1 MDISSVSAIAKDKPT
16 AFGRDSGRRYEPCGK
31 APWYSEKMPPNGAS
45 GLQRGSRLLKTA
57 LAEASLLESAFPE
70 MLNSLWLGLILV
82 SVLLGAWTGRL
93 DAVTNGAFAA
103 ARDAVMSI
111 ALPLAGLMG
120 LWLGFLRLADLAGLV
135 GALAR
140 VLHPLLRVLFPDVPA
155 GHPALG
161 SMVLNMAAN
170 MLGLGNAA
178 TPFGLRA
185 MRDLES
191 LNPHPG
197 VASDAMCTF
206 LAINTSSIQLVPATA
221 IAILAAQ
228 GSTQPTAVLASALLA
243 SLTAAVTAIATVK
256 ILQRLPV
263 YRVVGTAP
271 ANKSSAQS
279 DAAATPAN
287 QNPPPEFVP
296 KPLSAAGRIWLYSF
310 AATFALLALLM
321 LLPDLFTGPVA
332 FIRSIHPSLTDFG
345 PPKLPDALRQQS
357 GLPKMLGVLSLLAV
371 PFTLA
376 FFALYA
382 ALRGV
387 KVYEEFVTGA
397 KEGWQVAM
405 RVIPYLLAILVGVRM
420 FREAGAIEMVAATL
434 SPILHPLGIQTDLL
448 PMILVRPLSGSA
460 TTGLFTE
467 LVTRFGADSLVART
481 AATIYGSTETT
492 FYVLAVYF
500 GSVAIHKGRH
510 ALATGLIADA
520 TGALASIYICHWL
533 FA

>member
-1 MDISSVSAIAKDKPT
+1 
-16 AFGRDSGRRYEPCGK
+16 
-31 APWYSEKMPPNGAS
+31 
-45 GLQRGSRLLKTA
+45 
-57 LAEASLLESAFPE
+57 
-70 MLNSLWLGLILV
+70 MLNTLWLGLILI
-82 SVLLGAWTGRL
+82 SVFLGAFTGRL

-103 ARDAVMSI
+103 AKDAVMAI

-120 LWLGFLRLADLAGLV
+120 LWLGFLRLAELSGLV
-135 GALAR
+135 GSLAR
-140 VLHPLLRVLFPDVPA
+140 LLHPLLRLLFPEVPA
-155 GHPALG
+155 GHPAMG

-185 MRDLES
+185 MRDLDS

-197 VASDAMCTF
+197 IASNAMCTF

-228 GSTQPTAVLASALLA
+228 GSSQPTSVLATALLA
-243 SLTAAVTAIATVK
+243 SLTAAVAGITTVK
-256 ILQRLPV
+256 LLQRLPV
-263 YRVVGTAP
+263 FRINPAQSITPCPDQLRTATPGIEQETAP
-271 ANKSSAQS
+271 AFLP
-279 DAAATPAN
+279 T
-287 QNPPPEFVP
+287 
-296 KPLSAAGRIWLYSF
+296 PLSAGGRLCLYAF
-310 AATFALLALLM
+310 ASVFVLLALTM
-321 LLPDLFTGPVA
+321 LCPQLFAGPLTILHSAHAGRASLSLPQ
-332 FIRSIHPSLTDFG
+332 
-345 PPKLPDALRQQS
+345 LPEALRRQS
-357 GLPKMLGVLSLLAV
+357 GLPQALGTLSLLAV
-371 PFTLA
+371 PFLLA

-405 RVIPYLLAILVGVRM
+405 RVIPYLLAIRVGVRM
-420 FREAGAIEMVAATL
+420 FREAGAIELIASAL
-434 SPILHPLGIQTDLL
+434 SPILQPLGVQTDLL
-448 PMILVRPLSGSA
+448 PLILVRPLSGSA

-467 LVTRFGADSLVART
+467 LVTRFGADSLTART

-510 ALATGLIADA
+510 ALAAGLVADA
-520 TGALASIYICHWL
+520 TGALASIFICRWM

>member
-1 MDISSVSAIAKDKPT
+1 MGPFGCYSLQVWGQHLAK
-16 AFGRDSGRRYEPCGK
+16 
-31 APWYSEKMPPNGAS
+31 
-45 GLQRGSRLLKTA
+45 
-57 LAEASLLESAFPE
+57 
-70 MLNSLWLGLILV
+70 MLNTLWLALILV
-82 SVLLGAWTGRL
+82 SVLLGAFTGRL

-103 ARDAVMSI
+103 AKDSVMSI

-120 LWLGFLRLADLAGLV
+120 LWLGFLRLAELAGLV
-135 GALAR
+135 EVLAR
-140 VLHPLLRVLFPDVPA
+140 LLHPLLRLLFPEVPA
-155 GHPALG
+155 GHPAMG

-185 MRDLES
+185 MRDLDT

-197 VASDAMCTF
+197 IASNAMCTF

-228 GSTQPTAVLASALLA
+228 GSAQPTAVLATALLA
-243 SLTAAVTAIATVK
+243 SLTAAVAGITTVK
-256 ILQRLPV
+256 LLQRLPV
-263 YRVVGTAP
+263 FRIMPGQSIDRSPERKQADSPGAEQEAV
-271 ANKSSAQS
+271 SA
-279 DAAATPAN
+279 
-287 QNPPPEFVP
+287 FVP
-296 KPLSAAGRIWLYSF
+296 SPLTSTGRLCLF
-310 AATFALLALLM
+310 AFASTFVLLAMIM
-321 LLPDLFTGPVA
+321 LCPQLFVAPLAWLNSAHASLAAVCLPQ
-332 FIRSIHPSLTDFG
+332 
-345 PPKLPDALRQQS
+345 LPEALRPQS
-357 GLPKMLGVLSLLAV
+357 GIPKALGTLSLLAV
-371 PFTLA
+371 PFLLA

-420 FREAGAIEMVAATL
+420 FREAGAIDLIASVL
-434 SPILHPLGIQTDLL
+434 SPILQPLGVQTDLL
-448 PMILVRPLSGSA
+448 PLILVRPLSGSA

-467 LVTRFGADSLVART
+467 LVSRFGADSLTART

-510 ALATGLIADA
+510 ALAAGLVADA
-520 TGALASIYICHWL
+520 TGALASILICRWM

>member
-1 MDISSVSAIAKDKPT
+1 
-16 AFGRDSGRRYEPCGK
+16 
-31 APWYSEKMPPNGAS
+31 
-45 GLQRGSRLLKTA
+45 
-57 LAEASLLESAFPE
+57 
-70 MLNSLWLGLILV
+70 MLNSLWLGLILT
-82 SVLLGAWTGRL
+82 SVLLGAFTGRL

-103 ARDAVMSI
+103 AKDAVMSI

-135 GALAR
+135 EALAR
-140 VLHPLLRVLFPDVPA
+140 LLHPLLRILFPDIPA
-155 GHPALG
+155 GHPAMG

-191 LNPHPG
+191 LNSRPG
-197 VASDAMCTF
+197 VASNAMCTF

-256 ILQRLPV
+256 ILQRLPFF
-263 YRVVGTAP
+263 RINTLPSHPTLSAHREGQTA
-271 ANKSSAQS
+271 
-279 DAAATPAN
+279 DAVNDASNGFA
-287 QNPPPEFVP
+287 P
-296 KPLSAAGRIWLYSF
+296 KPLTTVGRICLWGF
-310 AATFALLALLM
+310 AASFLLLLLAMLWPNLFEGPLSLLSP
-321 LLPDLFTGPVA
+321 LLPKNAAL
-332 FIRSIHPSLTDFG
+332 SL
-345 PPKLPDALRQQS
+345 PQLPATLRHQS
-357 GLPKMLGVLSLLAV
+357 GLPKVLGAISLLAV
-371 PFTLA
+371 PFLLA

-387 KVYEEFVTGA
+387 RVYEEFVTGA
-397 KEGWQVAM
+397 KDGWQVAM

-420 FREAGAIEMVAATL
+420 FREAGAIELVASAL
-434 SPILHPLGIQTDLL
+434 SPVLHPLGVQTDLL
-448 PMILVRPLSGSA
+448 PLILVRPLSGSA

-467 LVTRFGADSLVART
+467 LVTRFGADSLIART

-500 GSVAIHKGRH
+500 GSVGIHKGRH
-510 ALATGLIADA
+510 ALATGLVADA
-520 TGALASIYICHWL
+520 TGALASIYICRWL

>member
-1 MDISSVSAIAKDKPT
+1 
-16 AFGRDSGRRYEPCGK
+16 
-31 APWYSEKMPPNGAS
+31 
-45 GLQRGSRLLKTA
+45 
-57 LAEASLLESAFPE
+57 
-70 MLNSLWLGLILV
+70 MLNTLWLGLILV
-82 SVLLGAWTGRL
+82 SVFLGAFTGRL

-103 ARDAVMSI
+103 AKDAVMAI

-120 LWLGFLRLADLAGLV
+120 LWLGFLRLAELSGLV
-135 GALAR
+135 ESLAR
-140 VLHPLLRVLFPDVPA
+140 LLHPLLRLLFPEVPA
-155 GHPALG
+155 GHPAMG

-185 MRDLES
+185 MRDLET

-197 VASDAMCTF
+197 IASNAMCTF

-228 GSTQPTAVLASALLA
+228 GSAQPTAVLATALLA
-243 SLTAAVTAIATVK
+243 SLTAAIAGITTVK
-256 ILQRLPV
+256 LLQRLPV
-263 YRVVGTAP
+263 FRINPSQATAHT
-271 ANKSSAQS
+271 SERTQT
-279 DAAATPAN
+279 AAAQPDQQATPTLT
-287 QNPPPEFVP
+287 PS
-296 KPLSAAGRIWLYSF
+296 PLTPGDRLCLYTF
-310 AATFALLALLM
+310 AAVFVLLALTM
-321 LLPDLFTGPVA
+321 LCPQLFDGALAWLRSAHSSLSSLSLPQ
-332 FIRSIHPSLTDFG
+332 
-345 PPKLPDALRQQS
+345 LPEALRKQS
-357 GLPKMLGVLSLLAV
+357 GLPQALGTLSLLAV
-371 PFTLA
+371 PFLLA

-420 FREAGAIEMVAATL
+420 FREAGAIELIASAL
-434 SPILHPLGIQTDLL
+434 SPVLQPMGVQTDLL
-448 PMILVRPLSGSA
+448 PLILVRPLSGSA

-467 LVTRFGADSLVART
+467 LVVRFGADSLIART

-510 ALATGLIADA
+510 ALAAGLVADA
-520 TGALASIYICHWL
+520 TGALASIFICRWM

>member
-1 MDISSVSAIAKDKPT
+1 
-16 AFGRDSGRRYEPCGK
+16 
-31 APWYSEKMPPNGAS
+31 
-45 GLQRGSRLLKTA
+45 
-57 LAEASLLESAFPE
+57 
-70 MLNSLWLGLILV
+70 MLNTLWLGLILI
-82 SVLLGAWTGRL
+82 SVFLGAFTGRL

-103 ARDAVMSI
+103 AKDAVMAI

-120 LWLGFLRLADLAGLV
+120 LWLGFLRLAELSGLV
-135 GALAR
+135 GSLAR
-140 VLHPLLRVLFPDVPA
+140 LLHPLLRLLFPEVPV
-155 GHPALG
+155 GHPAMG

-185 MRDLES
+185 MRDLDT

-197 VASDAMCTF
+197 IASNAMCTF

-228 GSTQPTAVLASALLA
+228 GSSQPTSVLATALLA
-243 SLTAAVTAIATVK
+243 SLTAAVAGITTVK
-256 ILQRLPV
+256 LLQRLPV
-263 YRVVGTAP
+263 FRINPAQSVAHSPEHTQSANPGLEQEAAP
-271 ANKSSAQS
+271 AFLP
-279 DAAATPAN
+279 T
-287 QNPPPEFVP
+287 
-296 KPLSAAGRIWLYSF
+296 PLSAGGRLCLYAF
-310 AATFALLALLM
+310 ASAFVLLALTM
-321 LLPDLFTGPVA
+321 LCPQLFAGPLELLRSAHAGLATLSLPQ
-332 FIRSIHPSLTDFG
+332 
-345 PPKLPDALRQQS
+345 LPEALRRQS
-357 GLPKMLGVLSLLAV
+357 GLPQALGTLSLLAV
-371 PFTLA
+371 PFLLA

-420 FREAGAIEMVAATL
+420 FREAGAIELIASAL
-434 SPILHPLGIQTDLL
+434 SPILQPLGVQTDLL
-448 PMILVRPLSGSA
+448 PLILVRPLSGSA

-467 LVTRFGADSLVART
+467 LVTRFGADSLTART

-510 ALATGLIADA
+510 ALAAGLVADA
-520 TGALASIYICHWL
+520 TGALASIFICRWM

>member
-1 MDISSVSAIAKDKPT
+1 
-16 AFGRDSGRRYEPCGK
+16 
-31 APWYSEKMPPNGAS
+31 
-45 GLQRGSRLLKTA
+45 
-57 LAEASLLESAFPE
+57 
-70 MLNSLWLGLILV
+70 MLNTLWLGLILI
-82 SVLLGAWTGRL
+82 SVFLGAFTGRL

-103 ARDAVMSI
+103 AKDAVMAI

-120 LWLGFLRLADLAGLV
+120 LWLGFLRLAELSGLV
-135 GALAR
+135 GSLAR
-140 VLHPLLRVLFPDVPA
+140 LLHPLLRLLFPEVPA
-155 GHPALG
+155 GHPAMG

-185 MRDLES
+185 MRDLDT

-197 VASDAMCTF
+197 IASNAMCTF

-228 GSTQPTAVLASALLA
+228 GSTQPTSVLATALLA
-243 SLTAAVTAIATVK
+243 SLTAAVAGITTVK
-256 ILQRLPV
+256 LLQRLPV
-263 YRVVGTAP
+263 FRINPAQSVAPSPDQLRIDTPGMAQETAP
-271 ANKSSAQS
+271 AFLP
-279 DAAATPAN
+279 T
-287 QNPPPEFVP
+287 
-296 KPLSAAGRIWLYSF
+296 PLSAGGRLCLYAF
-310 AATFALLALLM
+310 ASVLVLLALTM
-321 LLPDLFTGPVA
+321 LCPQLFAGPLKLLRSVHASLATLSLPQ
-332 FIRSIHPSLTDFG
+332 
-345 PPKLPDALRQQS
+345 LPEALRRQS
-357 GLPKMLGVLSLLAV
+357 GLPQALGTLSLLAV
-371 PFTLA
+371 PFLLA

-420 FREAGAIEMVAATL
+420 FREAGAIELLASAL
-434 SPILHPLGIQTDLL
+434 SPILQPLGVQTDLL
-448 PMILVRPLSGSA
+448 PLILVRPLSGSA

-467 LVTRFGADSLVART
+467 LVTRFGADSLTART

-510 ALATGLIADA
+510 ALAAGLVADA
-520 TGALASIYICHWL
+520 TGALASIFICRWM

>member
-1 MDISSVSAIAKDKPT
+1 
-16 AFGRDSGRRYEPCGK
+16 
-31 APWYSEKMPPNGAS
+31 
-45 GLQRGSRLLKTA
+45 
-57 LAEASLLESAFPE
+57 
-70 MLNSLWLGLILV
+70 MLNSLWLGLILI
-82 SVLLGAWTGRL
+82 SVLLGALTGRL

-103 ARDAVMSI
+103 AKDAVMSI

-135 GALAR
+135 ESLAR
-140 VLHPLLRVLFPDVPA
+140 LLHPLLRFLFPDVPA

-191 LNPHPG
+191 LNPTPG
-197 VASDAMCTF
+197 IASNAMCTF

-228 GSTQPTAVLASALLA
+228 GSKQPTAVLASALLA
-243 SLTAAVTAIATVK
+243 SLTAAVTAIAAVK

-263 YRVVGTAP
+263 FRIDNVPQNSPGSTRPEAP
-271 ANKSSAQS
+271 SAQS
-279 DAAATPAN
+279 LDDVAPSFI
-287 QNPPPEFVP
+287 PR
-296 KPLSAAGRIWLYSF
+296 PLSSGGRICLWAFVASF
-310 AATFALLALLM
+310 VLLTLTM
-321 LLPDLFTGPVA
+321 LFPDLFTGVLSA
-332 FIRSIHPSLTDFG
+332 LRSILPGTPELSL
-345 PPKLPDALRQQS
+345 PALPESLQNQS
-357 GLPKMLGVLSLLAV
+357 GLPKALGTLSLLAV
-371 PFTLA
+371 PFLLA

-420 FREAGAIEMVAATL
+420 FREAGAIELVAAAL
-434 SPILHPLGIQTDLL
+434 SPILQPLGVQTDLL
-448 PMILVRPLSGSA
+448 PLILVRPLSGSA

-467 LVTRFGADSLVART
+467 LVTRFGADSLTART

-520 TGALASIYICHWL
+520 TGALASIYICRWL

>member
-1 MDISSVSAIAKDKPT
+1 
-16 AFGRDSGRRYEPCGK
+16 
-31 APWYSEKMPPNGAS
+31 
-45 GLQRGSRLLKTA
+45 
-57 LAEASLLESAFPE
+57 
-70 MLNSLWLGLILV
+70 MLNTLWLGLILI
-82 SVLLGAWTGRL
+82 SVFLGAFTGRL

-103 ARDAVMSI
+103 AKDAVMAI

-120 LWLGFLRLADLAGLV
+120 LWLGFLRLAELSGLV
-135 GALAR
+135 GALAHL
-140 VLHPLLRVLFPDVPA
+140 LHPLLRLLFPEVPA
-155 GHPALG
+155 GHPAMG

-185 MRDLES
+185 MRDLDT

-197 VASDAMCTF
+197 IASNAMCTF

-228 GSTQPTAVLASALLA
+228 GSSQPTSVLATALLA
-243 SLTAAVTAIATVK
+243 SLTAAVAGITTVK
-256 ILQRLPV
+256 LLQRLPV
-263 YRVVGTAP
+263 FRINPTQSVAPSPDRPRNATPETEQETAP
-271 ANKSSAQS
+271 AFLP
-279 DAAATPAN
+279 T
-287 QNPPPEFVP
+287 
-296 KPLSAAGRIWLYSF
+296 PLSAAGRFCLYAF
-310 AATFALLALLM
+310 AAAFVLLALAM
-321 LLPDLFTGPVA
+321 LCPQLFAGPIELLRSAHAGLATLSLPQ
-332 FIRSIHPSLTDFG
+332 
-345 PPKLPDALRQQS
+345 LPEALRRQS
-357 GLPKMLGVLSLLAV
+357 GLPQALGTLSLLAV
-371 PFTLA
+371 PFLLA

-420 FREAGAIEMVAATL
+420 FREAGAIEMIASAL
-434 SPILHPLGIQTDLL
+434 APILQPLGVQTDLL
-448 PMILVRPLSGSA
+448 PLILVRPLSGSA

-467 LVTRFGADSLVART
+467 LVTRFGADSLTART

-510 ALATGLIADA
+510 ALAAGLVADA
-520 TGALASIYICHWL
+520 TGALASIFICRWM